1 MRKLPA
7 PMAGEFPRRSPA
19 RSPGSLAISARPPAW
34 DRRAALGRA
43 VRNLAG
49 PAHAP
54 GPARWIER
62 RSRMRAVSA
71 RWHRRELAALHGE
84 RGTMEVLK
92 SALERLAPSRP
103 AVAEPAVLS
112 RQRLREAL
120 ATKPLSL
127 RVPPGWTRR
136 EPAPA
141 PRLPRLGLR
150 IAGSRPAAAG
160 PRRRVGPQ

>member
-1 MRKLPA
+1 MLRLPA
-7 PMAGEFPRRSPA
+7 PTAGEIPRRSPA
-19 RSPGSLAISARPPAW
+19 RSTGSLAIFAWPPALV
-34 DRRAALGRA
+34 RRAALARA

-49 PAHAP
+49 
-54 GPARWIER
+54 
-62 RSRMRAVSA
+62 SA
-71 RWHRRELAALHGE
+71 RWHCRELAASHAG
-84 RGTMEVLK
+84 RRTMELLK
-92 SALERLAPSRP
+92 SALERLALSRP
-103 AVAEPAVLS
+103 AEAEPAVLS
-112 RQRLREAL
+112 RQRLREVL
-120 ATKPLSL
+120 AAKPLSL